1 MNKSQSAGYII
12 LAIVVVIFTASVFL
26 GGPTTE
32 TTELSYS
39 NFLEK
44 LNNNEFS
51 KIEKADD
58 YLIAVP
64 KDQPQ
69 AEKPQKQPGQNN
81 PFMPIE
87 VQKQPTKQFKVLT
100 PYDPDIMKKL
110 EASDAEI
117 AVKKPSE
124 SSQIMGLIGSLF
136 IPLLFIILLIVTAK
150 SIQAGGSQAMSFG
163 KSKAK
168 LMLDSKVKTTFKDVA
183 GIDEEKKE
191 LEESLTF

>member
-136 IPLLFIILLIVTAK
+136 IPLLFINPSDCNREKYSSRRFSGNVFRQK
-150 SIQAGGSQAMSFG
+150 Q
-163 KSKAK
+163 SKAN
-168 LMLDSKVKTTFKDVA
+168 A
-183 GIDEEKKE
+183 
-191 LEESLTF
+191 